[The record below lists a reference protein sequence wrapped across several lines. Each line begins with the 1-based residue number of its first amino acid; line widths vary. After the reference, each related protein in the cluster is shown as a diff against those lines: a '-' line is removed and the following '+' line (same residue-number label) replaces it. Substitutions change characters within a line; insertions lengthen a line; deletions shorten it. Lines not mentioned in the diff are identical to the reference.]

1 MFKEIPD
8 LLGPA
13 QVAELKSI
21 AAGAKFVDGRISNP
35 YAKMKQNLQ
44 LHDEPA
50 YQKSANLI
58 SQAMFGH
65 EDFRNYAFPVAIL
78 PPLMTRYTPSM
89 HYGPHADAAFLQLGK
104 MTLRSDLSC
113 TIFLNDPDA
122 YEGGALRIRLGTRD
136 MRFRGPPGSAIV
148 YPSNTM
154 HEVEPVT
161 EGERL
166 VAITFIQSR
175 IADSFRRELLY
186 ELNEVAAL
194 EGLGMA
200 PENFTRMQLIQA
212 SLLRYW
218 GDRP

>member
-13 QVAELKSI
+13 QVAELKAI
-21 AAGAKFVDGRISNP
+21 AASARFVDGRISNP
-35 YAKMKQNLQ
+35 YAKVKQNLQ
-44 LHDEPA
+44 LHDEAA
-50 YQKSANLI
+50 YKKSSQLML
-58 SQAMFGH
+58 QAMFGH
-65 EDFRNYAFPVAIL
+65 EDFRNYAFPVSIL
-78 PPLMTRYTPSM
+78 PPLMTRYTPDM
-89 HYGPHADAAFLQLGK
+89 RYGAHADAAYLQLGN
-104 MTLRSDLSC
+104 MALRSDLSC
-113 TIFLNDPDA
+113 TIFLNDPDS
-122 YEGGALRIRLGTRD
+122 YEGGALRIQLGTRD

-148 YPSNTM
+148 YPSTTL

-161 EGERL
+161 KGERL

-175 IADSFRRELLY
+175 VADTFQRELLY

-194 EGLGMA
+194 EGLRMA

-212 SLLRYW
+212 NLLRYW

>member
-44 LHDEPA
+44 LHDEAA

-58 SQAMFGH
+58 TQAMFGH

-78 PPLMTRYTPSM
+78 PPLMTRYTPKM

-104 MTLRSDLSC
+104 MSLRSDLSC
-113 TIFLNDPDA
+113 TIFLNNPDS

-136 MRFRGPPGSAIV
+136 VRFRGAPGSAIV
-148 YPSNTM
+148 YPSNTL

-161 EGERL
+161 QGERL

-175 IADSFRRELLY
+175 IADNFRRELLY

-194 EGLGMA
+194 EGLRMA